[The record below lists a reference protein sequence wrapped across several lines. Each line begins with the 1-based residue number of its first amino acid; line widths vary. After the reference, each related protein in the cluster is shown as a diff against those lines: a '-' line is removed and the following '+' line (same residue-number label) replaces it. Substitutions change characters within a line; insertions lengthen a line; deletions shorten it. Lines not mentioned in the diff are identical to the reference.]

1 MEKILAEVKEAS
13 VILKNISAEIR
24 SAAIRRAGELLQ
36 ENAESVLNANRLD
49 LENAERDNLSNA
61 LISRLT
67 LTSKKLA
74 AMTEALYSIAA
85 QTDPVGEVIGGGSR
99 PNALRIVKVRVPL
112 GVIGVIYES
121 RPNVTLD
128 CAALAL
134 RSGNAAILRGGKEAF
149 NSNLALS
156 EIITQALKETG
167 IPEKSIVLIDDPD
180 RSKMKIMLKAD
191 KYIDLII
198 PRGGEGLIK
207 YVTENSLVPIVKH
220 DKGVCNIY
228 VDKGADFE
236 KALKIINNAK
246 TSYPGACNAVEC
258 VIVHKDIAEDFIPSL
273 VKNLAAS
280 GVELFGCERASEI
293 PGIKPIADGW
303 GKEYLSLT
311 AAVKVADSLADA
323 AHFIERFG
331 SAHSDGIITENYTA
345 ANEFLRLVDS
355 ACVYVNASTR
365 FTDGG
370 EFGLGAEVG
379 ISTQKLHA
387 RGPMGAEDLT
397 TYKYIIYGDGQ
408 IRE

>member
-1 MEKILAEVKEAS
+1 MEKVLAEVKEAS

-36 ENAESVLNANRLD
+36 ENAKSVLNANRLD
-49 LENAERDNLSNA
+49 LENAEREGLSNA

-74 AMTEALYSIAA
+74 TMSEALYSIAA

-99 PNALRIVKVRVPL
+99 PNALKIVKVRVPL

-134 RSGNAAILRGGKEAF
+134 RSGNAALLRGGKEAL
-149 NSNLALS
+149 NSNFALS
-156 EIITQALKETG
+156 EIIAQALKETG

-228 VDKGADFE
+228 VDKDADFE

-258 VIVHKDIAEDFIPSL
+258 VIVHKEIVADFIPSL
-273 VKNLAAS
+273 VKNLSAS

-293 PGIKPIADGW
+293 PGIAPIEDGW

-311 AAVKVADSLADA
+311 AAVKVADSLTDA
-323 AHFIERFG
+323 VRFIERFG